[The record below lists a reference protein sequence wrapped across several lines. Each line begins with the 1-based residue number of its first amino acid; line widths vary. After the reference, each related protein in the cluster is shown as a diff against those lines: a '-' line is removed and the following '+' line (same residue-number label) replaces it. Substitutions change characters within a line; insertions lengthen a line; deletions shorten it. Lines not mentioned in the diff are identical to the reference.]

1 MAGLMG
7 FDILV
12 FAHSAVCIWDQ
23 IKQTASGKNEDIR
36 PDLLETRLLKGL
48 SDLRLKTK
56 QSKISGQEEIF

>member
-23 IKQTASGKNEDIR
+23 IKQTASGKNEDI
-36 PDLLETRLLKGL
+36 LETRLLKGL